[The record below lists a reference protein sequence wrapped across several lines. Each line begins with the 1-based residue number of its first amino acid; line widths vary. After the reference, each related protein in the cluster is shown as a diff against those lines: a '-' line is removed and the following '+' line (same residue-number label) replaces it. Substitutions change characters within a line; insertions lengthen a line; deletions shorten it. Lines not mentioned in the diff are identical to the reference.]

1 MRTPAL
7 LLPLAALATAQTPY
21 WGSYELTIPGGSGAG
36 NAVQLLNL
44 PDNAPEFFQFSAL
57 KNGPLPAPTFESVEQ
72 QQQLVLQQQQQLV
85 LQQQQQ
91 LVLQQQQPQQLRVIQ
106 PQQQQAQPPPQQ
118 QQLSVIQPQ
127 PEGPPT
133 TFEEIQLQPVI
144 KVYKMSHFDHL
155 KNSIVKLTLNVSA

>member
-7 LLPLAALATAQTPY
+7 LLPLAALCRAQTPY

-36 NAVQLLNL
+36 NAVQHLNL

-57 KNGPLPAPTFESVEQ
+57 KNGPLPAPTFESVAQ

-91 LVLQQQQPQQLRVIQ
+91 QRQQQPQQLRVIQ
-106 PQQQQAQPPPQQ
+106 PQQQAQPPPPQQ
-118 QQLSVIQPQ
+118 QQLSVFQPQ
-127 PEGPPT
+127 PQGPPT

-144 KVYKMSHFDHL
+144 KVLITEF
-155 KNSIVKLTLNVSA
+155 NSFQLC